1 MTKRPDI
8 FKVGVAGAPVIDWKI
23 MTQFTPKEYLKI
35 PEDNE
40 NGYYLSSPL
49 NFIENLSGDY

>member
-8 FKVGVAGAPVIDWKI
+8 FKVGVAGAPVIDWKNYDTI
-23 MTQFTPKEYLKI
+23 YTERYLKI

-40 NGYYLSSPL
+40 NG
-49 NFIENLSGDY
+49 